1 MGYRELLAWVVINA
15 CGLRIADKLN
25 AMLDSCWKC
34 VKQQANRWTVSG
46 DRSRTCYLFRSLWWQ
61 CQFLLVF
68 FLIVSSW
75 AYKTRTPKSSLCYK
89 MGNGRALLQM
99 PAKLLLADEAQFYK
113 NALSKPALNGK
124 LRSIW
129 TLFMNHKCKSPKI
142 SVNNQ
147 FPSASYTFPLANLI
161 QYRGKRRF
169 MRQIDSANSTPAP
182 QKDSQSAI
190 NAMVDKII
198 GRKESS
204 VPLTGGQKIVASDTD
219 FVLGASE
226 WQLGSL
232 ENINWLQKE
241 SYVFSDALFNDL
253 STDEE
258 KPFATG
264 TTGNQPLPLENE
276 VRDTTTLSSL
286 RMQSVLHSDATSVTV
301 AVTEKDAET
310 VAVTG
315 KDAET
320 VAVTGKDAETVA
332 VTGKDAETVAVTGKD
347 AETVAVTPKDAE
359 TVAVT
364 GKDAETVAVT
374 PKDAE
379 SVAVTPKD
387 AETVA
392 VTPKDAETVAV
403 TPKDAETV
411 AVKPKDAETVAVTPK
426 DAETV
431 AVTPKDAETVAV
443 TPKDAETVA
452 VTPKDAETVA
462 VTAKD
467 AETVA
472 VMEKDA
478 ETVAVMEK
486 DAETV
491 AVMEKDAETV
501 AVTEKDAETV
511 AVTEKDAETVAVT
524 EKDAET
530 VALTAKDAET
540 VAVPEKDAKTVSQ
553 HSSQDYKISQ
563 TRLPITTDI
572 TMLSTPKSLL
582 LAISGHTINSTETL
596 LHKEETS
603 ESANVDTLTLA
614 AGDNIPDI
622 FFDMPDNM
630 FVTPSNRPV
639 STSPLAGVLASTR
652 SLGKTNKI
660 IATHTDLMRVIQQTL
675 NSANNSILPPIV
687 ATSSKV
693 FGQKYI
699 ITSLPY
705 LGTSNDSRFSLK
717 VKDTSRLGTSPTSS
731 AAVYSSIPTISYSGL
746 ITKQPLLLNMSPR
759 SSYKPDRQTSVTEE
773 VKPRTTFA
781 KYISTLAPHV
791 KTGKHSDLTTGSVTP
806 DYTSYL
812 GSSSKGLD
820 STPKLLKSQAWSTLK
835 ESPLKR
841 TSSNIMTS
849 ATLSFSGHASDF
861 HTPTLSPSPWP
872 SVTVSSM
879 KFASSTSSKLY
890 NAGTKETKQFSTQMS
905 SISDHLTRLHN
916 TISVASTQITGQTK
930 VYPGTLLGHSTFSYS
945 MSHKVSSLLPDS
957 NTAVSFIAKTLKPD
971 TDSNNLTNTMT
982 GITSTDPTVS
992 LGGESVTGDMSFT
1005 ATKNKESFNFTSS
1018 LATTES
1024 STMFTQMFPISQNS
1038 TTTEKPTKQKWT
1050 SHTSHSTQDSARTET
1065 SAHVDW
1071 KAQTTPDSFTTPSY
1085 TFSVTGSF
1093 FDFAPDNDVTD
1104 ITPNEWQSVSS
1115 AEGTQFGTVHIGFRD
1130 VKHHRQP
1137 TTPTPLTL
1145 TKSSTTSDKFSAM
1158 PLTSIPLTE
1167 KNTPVLK
1174 TISTVQRSP
1183 TTLPSKEKPRQ
1194 IQDTT
1199 GCDFHGPQTAKPT
1212 IKTETLHPTRFSHIT
1227 TSGSSLT
1234 FAKRAEPVSESEL
1247 GTTAPSTVPRSLNFR
1262 LTSILYSNQLA
1273 NVTSDEY
1280 KSLEREVKLVMNK
1293 IFTSAFPKEYIEF
1306 LIARFLNG
1314 SVQVEAYVLFD
1325 YQSPAPSSSDI
1336 VRAVVTDVLD
1346 RPSNFFRWNIELPT
1360 VESHGYTINNLE
1372 PESFPV
1378 SFLALRL
1385 GYIARSQTIVDSKQF
1400 LENLRQ
1406 EIIKCVGATFPVGNF
1421 SISYVRDL
1429 RGDLEVRGNLYLNS
1443 KTNTDVQSLLQ
1454 TLVTLG
1460 NKSVDL
1466 SSMTVDGYHMVLRV
1480 FPLSFQITN
1489 RQFVINMLDL
1499 SSSEFQDLSEELS
1512 AVVLSALSYTNPLQ
1526 VIIREIMRG
1535 SLLFKGEVVYQLPA
1549 PGSREVLRAFLSS
1562 LSSDG
1567 ILGSSSF
1574 KVDANSV
1581 QIGDSSPGP
1590 HFEYPSFPGFGVAII
1605 VMCGLCILIFP
1616 ILAIVCFKTKMLG
1629 HRKMAT
1635 IQRRPD
1641 LDRQS
1646 RHFEMDNQA
1655 FRASIEQP

>member
-1 MGYRELLAWVVINA
+1 
-15 CGLRIADKLN
+15 
-25 AMLDSCWKC
+25 MLDSCWKC

-310 VAVTG
+310 VAVTE

-320 VAVTGKDAETVA
+320 VAVTGKDAET
-332 VTGKDAETVAVTGKD
+332 
-347 AETVAVTPKDAE
+347 
-359 TVAVT
+359 
-364 GKDAETVAVT
+364 
-374 PKDAE
+374 
-379 SVAVTPKD
+379 
-387 AETVA
+387 
-392 VTPKDAETVAV
+392 
-403 TPKDAETV
+403 
-411 AVKPKDAETVAVTPK
+411 
-426 DAETV
+426 TV

-1038 TTTEKPTKQKWT
+1038 TTTEKPTKQN
-1050 SHTSHSTQDSARTET
+1050 
-1065 SAHVDW
+1065 
-1071 KAQTTPDSFTTPSY
+1071 Y